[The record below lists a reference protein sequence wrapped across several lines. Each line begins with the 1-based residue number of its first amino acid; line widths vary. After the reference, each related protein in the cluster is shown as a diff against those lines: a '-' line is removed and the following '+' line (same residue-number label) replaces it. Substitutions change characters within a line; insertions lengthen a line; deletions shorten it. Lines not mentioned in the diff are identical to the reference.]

1 MHNQYIQYHINI
13 DQTCKPVIHPPR
25 RVPVTLRPKIQDELK
40 RKEKLNVIEKVEAPT
55 EWINSMVTII
65 KPNGQLRICIDPR
78 DLNKT
83 DGMKPDPK
91 KTQAITD
98 MAALT
103 NKEDL
108 QRFLGMLTYLAKFIP
123 NLSQVSAPLRS
134 LLEQGNE

>member
-1 MHNQYIQYHINI
+1 
-13 DQTCKPVIHPPR
+13 
-25 RVPVTLRPKIQDELK
+25 
-40 RKEKLNVIEKVEAPT
+40 
-55 EWINSMVTII
+55 MVTII